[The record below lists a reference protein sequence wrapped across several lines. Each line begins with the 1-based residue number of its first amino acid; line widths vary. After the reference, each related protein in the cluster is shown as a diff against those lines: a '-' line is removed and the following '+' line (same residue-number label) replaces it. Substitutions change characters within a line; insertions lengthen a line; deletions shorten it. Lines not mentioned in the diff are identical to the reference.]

1 MSPDSIVA
9 AARLVQGVSVAN
21 APFWFWWLLPVVT
34 TVVVV
39 AGVWLSRR
47 DRRPTDSD
55 RSVEEYARFRAAF
68 GSQSKTQAPARGR
81 VR

>member
-1 MSPDSIVA
+1 MSPDSLVA

-21 APFWFWWLLPVVT
+21 APFWFWWLVPVAT

-39 AGVWLSRR
+39 AGLWLSRR
-47 DRRPTDSD
+47 DRRPADSD

-68 GSQSKTQAPARGR
+68 GSSQAGAPRSRAR
-81 VR
+81 

>member
-1 MSPDSIVA
+1 MSPDSLVA

-21 APFWFWWLLPVVT
+21 APFWFWWLVPVVT

-39 AGVWLSRR
+39 AGLWLSRR
-47 DRRPTDSD
+47 DRRPADSD

-68 GSQSKTQAPARGR
+68 GSSQAGAPRSRAR
-81 VR
+81 